1 MAAFWLGLVN
11 PNTTAEDTAA
21 MADLAR
27 AALDPAAEVVE
38 LTAAD
43 GYPAIEGEVGH
54 VAAAAAVVAFVRE
67 HPDLDAWLIGC
78 FDDPGLE
85 AARELTDAPV
95 VGIGEAAV
103 LSAGLVA
110 RRFAVVTT
118 LRRGVAAIED
128 GLRASGRMDRCVG
141 VVALERG
148 VREQHGADAQD
159 AIVGTAQAALDDL
172 GADAIVLA
180 CGAMAANAAG
190 VADRLGVPVCDGVA
204 FGALLA
210 HGLWRSGLRTTTHGA
225 YGFPPELAPERVG

>member
-1 MAAFWLGLVN
+1 MAAFRLGLGN
-11 PNTTAEDTAA
+11 PNTMAEDTAA

-54 VAAAAAVVAFVRE
+54 VAAAA
-67 HPDLDAWLIGC
+67 
-78 FDDPGLE
+78 
-85 AARELTDAPV
+85 PV

-103 LSAGLVA
+103 VSAGLVA

-128 GLRASGRMDRCVG
+128 GLRASGRMDRCAG

-159 AIVGTAQAALDDL
+159 AIVATAQAALDDL

-210 HGLWRSGLRTTTHGA
+210 HSLWRSGLRTTTHGA

>member
-1 MAAFWLGLVN
+1 MAAFRLGLIN

-21 MADLAR
+21 MAGLAR
-27 AALDPAAEVVE
+27 AALDPAAEVVG
-38 LTAAD
+38 LTATD

-78 FDDPGLE
+78 FDDPGLD

-128 GLRASGRMDRCVG
+128 GLRASGRMERCAG

-159 AIVGTAQAALDDL
+159 AIVATARAALDDL
-172 GADAIVLA
+172 GAV
-180 CGAMAANAAG
+180 AANAAG
-190 VADRLGVPVCDGVA
+190 VSERLGVPVCDGVA

-210 HGLWRSGLRTTTHGA
+210 HGLWRSGLRTTTRGA